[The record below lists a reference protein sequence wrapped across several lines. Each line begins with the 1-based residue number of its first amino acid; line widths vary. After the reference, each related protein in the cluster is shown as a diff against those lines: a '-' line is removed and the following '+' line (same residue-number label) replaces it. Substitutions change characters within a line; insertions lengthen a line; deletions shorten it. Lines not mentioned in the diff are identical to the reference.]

1 MGRWDKDKRPD
12 VEILADFR
20 NLQLQLLH
28 CKDRRKNAL
37 GKYEIEK
44 ADSKIKES
52 YQELRD
58 LYERSNNRIL
68 ELIYQDKAEG
78 FETFAWF
85 LMLSEDTRKSS
96 EPLLCIF
103 R

>member
-1 MGRWDKDKRPD
+1 MGRWDQYNRPD
-12 VEILADFR
+12 VELLADFR

-44 ADSKIKES
+44 EDSKIKES
-52 YQELRD
+52 YRELRE
-58 LYERSNNRIL
+58 LYERSDNRIL
-68 ELIYQDKAEG
+68 ELICQDKVEG

-85 LMLSEDTRKSS
+85 LMLSEETQKR
-96 EPLLCIF
+96 L

>member
-1 MGRWDKDKRPD
+1 MGRWDQDKRPD
-12 VEILADFR
+12 VDLLADFR

-44 ADSKIKES
+44 EDSKIKES
-52 YQELRD
+52 YQELRE
-58 LYERSNNRIL
+58 LYERSDNRIL

-85 LMLSEDTRKSS
+85 LMLSEKTK
-96 EPLLCIF
+96 EKLK
-103 R
+103 

>member
-68 ELIYQDKAEG
+68 ELIYQDKANG
-78 FETFAWF
+78 FETFAWY
-85 LMLSEDTRKSS
+85 LMLSEDTQKR
-96 EPLLCIF
+96 F

>member
-1 MGRWDKDKRPD
+1 MGRWDQDKRPD
-12 VEILADFR
+12 VELLADFR

-37 GKYEIEK
+37 GKCEIEK
-44 ADSKIKES
+44 GDSKIQES
-52 YQELRD
+52 YQELRE
-58 LYERSNNRIL
+58 LYERSDNRIL

-85 LMLSEDTRKSS
+85 LMLSEKTK
-96 EPLLCIF
+96 EKLK
-103 R
+103 

>member
-85 LMLSEDTRKSS
+85 LMLSEDTQKR
-96 EPLLCIF
+96 L

>member
-1 MGRWDKDKRPD
+1 MGRWDQNKCPD
-12 VEILADFR
+12 VELLADFR
-20 NLQLQLLH
+20 NLQLRLLH

-37 GKYEIEK
+37 GRYEIEK

-52 YQELRD
+52 YQELRE

-85 LMLSEDTRKSS
+85 LMLSEETQKR
-96 EPLLCIF
+96 L

>member
-1 MGRWDKDKRPD
+1 MGRWDQDKRPD
-12 VEILADFR
+12 VELLTDFR

-44 ADSKIKES
+44 EDSKIQES
-52 YQELRD
+52 YQELRE
-58 LYERSNNRIL
+58 LYERSDNRIL
-68 ELIYQDKAEG
+68 ELIYQDRAEV

-85 LMLSEDTRKSS
+85 LMLSEETQKR
-96 EPLLCIF
+96 L

>member
-20 NLQLQLLH
+20 NLQLQLFH

-85 LMLSEDTRKSS
+85 LMLSEDTQKR
-96 EPLLCIF
+96 L

>member
-1 MGRWDKDKRPD
+1 MGRWDQDKRPD
-12 VEILADFR
+12 VELLADFR

-28 CKDRRKNAL
+28 TRDRRKNAL

-52 YQELRD
+52 YQELRE

-85 LMLSEDTRKSS
+85 LMLSEETQKR
-96 EPLLCIF
+96 L

>member
-85 LMLSEDTRKSS
+85 LMLSEDTQKR
-96 EPLLCIF
+96 F

>member
-44 ADSKIKES
+44 EDSKIKES

-58 LYERSNNRIL
+58 LYERSNSRIL

-85 LMLSEDTRKSS
+85 LMLSEDTQKR
-96 EPLLCIF
+96 F

>member
-1 MGRWDKDKRPD
+1 MSRWDQDKRPD
-12 VEILADFR
+12 IELLTDFR
-20 NLQLQLLH
+20 NLQLRLLH
-28 CKDRRKNAL
+28 YKDRRKNTL

-44 ADSKIKES
+44 IDSKIKES
-52 YQELRD
+52 YLELREI
-58 LYERSNNRIL
+58 YERSNNRIL

-85 LMLSEDTRKSS
+85 LMLSEETQKR
-96 EPLLCIF
+96 L

>member
-1 MGRWDKDKRPD
+1 MGRWDQYKRLD
-12 VEILADFR
+12 VELLTDFR

-44 ADSKIKES
+44 EDSKIKES

-58 LYERSNNRIL
+58 LYERSENRIL
-68 ELIYQDKAEG
+68 ELMYQDKAEG
-78 FETFAWF
+78 FETIAWF
-85 LMLSEDTRKSS
+85 LMLSEETQKR
-96 EPLLCIF
+96 L

>member
-1 MGRWDKDKRPD
+1 MSRWDEYSGTDI
-12 VEILADFR
+12 ELLADFR
-20 NLQLQLLH
+20 NLQMQLLH

-44 ADSKIKES
+44 EDSKIKES
-52 YQELRD
+52 YRELRE

-68 ELIYQDKAEG
+68 ELTSQNKAEG
-78 FETFAWF
+78 FETIAWF
-85 LMLSEDTRKSS
+85 LMLSEETQKR
-96 EPLLCIF
+96 L

>member
-1 MGRWDKDKRPD
+1 MGRWDEYSGSDA
-12 VEILADFR
+12 ELLADFR
-20 NLQLQLLH
+20 NLQLRLLH
-28 CKDRRKNAL
+28 QKDRRKNAL

-52 YQELRD
+52 YQELREI
-58 LYERSNNRIL
+58 YERSNNRVL

-78 FETFAWF
+78 FETIAWF
-85 LMLSEDTRKSS
+85 LMLSEETQKR
-96 EPLLCIF
+96 L

>member
-1 MGRWDKDKRPD
+1 MGRWDHDKRPD
-12 VEILADFR
+12 VELLAEFR

-37 GKYEIEK
+37 GKYEIERE
-44 ADSKIKES
+44 DSKIKES
-52 YQELRD
+52 YLELRE
-58 LYERSNNRIL
+58 LYERSDNRIL
-68 ELIYQDKAEG
+68 ELICQDKAEG

-85 LMLSEDTRKSS
+85 LMLSEETQKR
-96 EPLLCIF
+96 L

>member
-1 MGRWDKDKRPD
+1 MGRWDHDKRPG
-12 VEILADFR
+12 VELLANFR
-20 NLQLQLLH
+20 NLQLHLLH

-37 GKYEIEK
+37 GRYEIEK
-44 ADSKIKES
+44 MDSKIKES
-52 YQELRD
+52 YQELRE

-68 ELIYQDKAEG
+68 ELIFQDKAEG

-85 LMLSEDTRKSS
+85 LMLSEETQKR
-96 EPLLCIF
+96 F

>member
-1 MGRWDKDKRPD
+1 MGRWDQDKRPD
-12 VEILADFR
+12 VELLADFR

-44 ADSKIKES
+44 EDAKIQES
-52 YQELRD
+52 YQEIRE
-58 LYERSNNRIL
+58 LYEKSNNRIL
-68 ELIYQDKAEG
+68 ELIYQAKAEG
-78 FETFAWF
+78 FETIAWF
-85 LMLSEDTRKSS
+85 LMLSEETQKR
-96 EPLLCIF
+96 L

>member
-1 MGRWDKDKRPD
+1 MGRWDQDKRPD
-12 VEILADFR
+12 VELLADFR

-28 CKDRRKNAL
+28 CKDRRKNSL

-44 ADSKIKES
+44 EDSKIKES
-52 YQELRD
+52 YRELRE

-68 ELIYQDKAEG
+68 ELIYQDNAEG

-85 LMLSEDTRKSS
+85 LMLSEETQKR
-96 EPLLCIF
+96 L

>member
-44 ADSKIKES
+44 MDSRIKES
-52 YQELRD
+52 YQELRE
-58 LYERSNNRIL
+58 LYERSNIRIL

-85 LMLSEDTRKSS
+85 LMLSEETQKR
-96 EPLLCIF
+96 L

>member
-1 MGRWDKDKRPD
+1 MGRWDQDKRPD
-12 VEILADFR
+12 VELLTDFR

-44 ADSKIKES
+44 EDSKIKES
-52 YQELRD
+52 YRELRD

-68 ELIYQDKAEG
+68 ELMYQDKAEG

-85 LMLSEDTRKSS
+85 LMLSEKTK
-96 EPLLCIF
+96 ENLK
-103 R
+103 

>member
-1 MGRWDKDKRPD
+1 MGRWDQDKRTD
-12 VEILADFR
+12 DELLADFR
-20 NLQLQLLH
+20 NLQMQLLH
-28 CKDRRKNAL
+28 RKDRRKNAL

-52 YQELRD
+52 YQELRE

-85 LMLSEDTRKSS
+85 LMLSEDTQKR
-96 EPLLCIF
+96 L

>member
-1 MGRWDKDKRPD
+1 MGRWDQDKRPD
-12 VEILADFR
+12 VELLADFR

-44 ADSKIKES
+44 EDSKIKES
-52 YQELRD
+52 YQELRE
-58 LYERSNNRIL
+58 LYERSDNRIL

-78 FETFAWF
+78 FETIAWF
-85 LMLSEDTRKSS
+85 LMLSEETQKR
-96 EPLLCIF
+96 L

>member
-1 MGRWDKDKRPD
+1 MGRWDQDKRTD
-12 VEILADFR
+12 DELLADFR
-20 NLQLQLLH
+20 NLQMQLLH
-28 CKDRRKNAL
+28 RKDRRKNAL

-44 ADSKIKES
+44 MDSSIKES
-52 YQELRD
+52 YQELRE
-58 LYERSNNRIL
+58 LYERSNIRIL

-85 LMLSEDTRKSS
+85 LMLSEDTQKR
-96 EPLLCIF
+96 L